1 MARDPYLEDPDK
13 FLDHID
19 SPTAWNTSLYS
30 CFFCYQ
36 RDLPTI
42 ITTAGRMC
50 SACVLKILRI
60 RSGQNPEDLPRS
72 CRAET
77 TEILSAEGSLSRK
90 LIFLENFRVLYP
102 EGITGNPEYK
112 QKVYRHLVA
121 NLGYSSGHPLA
132 GVLKDAVLSACRHLR
147 RDILPY
153 LLEVE
158 SPSPWEFYAG
168 IVLAAGSIAPEDPA
182 VQSLLERAAGDSH
195 PGVRRAVPPVLAGN
209 DSSWAKTVMSRLA
222 KDPDPGVKEAC
233 RSFIAKDRREA
244 RKKEL
249 EQKLERK
256 NATKQAPAPVD
267 PIQELIQDLYSAED
281 LKAIVPLY
289 FKKFIEPKKL
299 KKRGRTSV
307 DKMNKLQLARIVANA
322 FRTQKSMAKFF
333 NPLPEAIRS
342 ILIILA
348 FRPGMVSVESIEK
361 KTNMTVVARQK
372 SPDSRWKKA
381 TIEPAFR
388 LFQSAEE
395 IVRRGSRGAVFQYY
409 LFLDD
414 DLRELF
420 MEYLDPPPDYHIEP
434 AATVQDTAFRFEDH
448 GRLFAQAS
456 MISEYVRQGHLK
468 MSKSGRKILVSA
480 IKKMASVCKLDEFYS
495 QSDDTAL
502 GYMRTQLLGNF
513 FLENQTEHSLADP
526 AAFKRLVTGA
536 FLGNAAEGYPLHA
549 LLHHL
554 NRIGYAD
561 IADRSASGGDRD
573 ARVSAALLA
582 MLREMPVGEWV
593 YVSRCIA
600 YATYRIEDFEIISVA
615 AAQEYVTFTGEV
627 VAENGDAAES
637 DRGNHRIQSW
647 RYLDTVTVPF
657 IKAVLFLCGSLGL
670 LDLAYDPP
678 ANNRFRL
685 SGKPYLSRCDGLR
698 YVRLTE
704 LGAYVTGLSETYDQT
719 VAAPA
724 QARVILDENRLI
736 INLDAHDPVKSMTL
750 ETLADRIS
758 DTCFRVSYESFLKGC
773 SQESDVEERIE
784 LFESL
789 IEGRTPAI
797 WENFLREIDGRTNPL
812 EARDDAY
819 VFQLRPDP
827 TLLDLMARDSVL
839 KKYILKA
846 EKHHIIIRNRNLSH
860 VKRRLAEL
868 GYFWDGD

>member
-1 MARDPYLEDPDK
+1 MARDPFLENPDK

-19 SPTAWNTSLYS
+19 APTAWNTSLYS
-30 CFFCYQ
+30 CFFCYR

-50 SACVLKILRI
+50 SACALKILRTQ
-60 RSGQNPEDLPRS
+60 SGRNPEDLPRS
-72 CRAET
+72 CRAEAA
-77 TEILSAEGSLSRK
+77 EMLSAEGSLSRR
-90 LIFLENFRVLYP
+90 LIFLENFKAFYP
-102 EGITGNPEYK
+102 EGITGAPETK
-112 QKVYRHLVA
+112 QNICRRLVA
-121 NLGYSSGHPLA
+121 NLGDSSGHPLA
-132 GVLKDAVLSACRHLR
+132 GVLREAVLSACRHLR

-158 SPSPWEFYAG
+158 SSSPWQLYAG
-168 IVLAAGSIAPEDPA
+168 VVLAAGSIAPEDPA

-195 PGVRRAVPPVLAGN
+195 PGVRSAVPPALAGN
-209 DSSWAKTVMSRLA
+209 DASWAKTMMSRLA

-233 RSFIAKDRREA
+233 RSFIAKGRREA

-256 NATKQAPAPVD
+256 NAPKQPPAPVD

-281 LKAIVPLY
+281 LKILVPLY
-289 FKKFIEPKKL
+289 FKKFIASKKL
-299 KKRGRTSV
+299 KKPGRVSV
-307 DKMNKLQLARIVANA
+307 EKMNKLELARIVANA
-322 FRTQKSMAKFF
+322 FRTRKSMAKFIK
-333 NPLPEAIRS
+333 PLPEAIRS
-342 ILIILA
+342 ILNRLT

-361 KTNMTVVARQK
+361 KTGMAVVARQK
-372 SPDSRWKKA
+372 SSDSRWKQT

-395 IVRRGSRGAVFQYY
+395 MVRRGARGADFQHY

-420 MEYLDPPPDYHIEP
+420 MKYLDPPPDYLIGP
-434 AATVQDTAFRFEDH
+434 AATVQETAFRFEDH
-448 GRLFAQAS
+448 GRLFAQAG

-480 IKKMASVCKLDEFYS
+480 IKKMAAVCKLEEFYT
-495 QSDDTAL
+495 SDDTAL
-502 GYMRTQLLGNF
+502 GYMRTHLLGDF
-513 FLENQTEHSLADP
+513 FVENPAESALTDP
-526 AAFKRLVTGA
+526 AAYKRLVNSA
-536 FLGNAAEGYPLHA
+536 FLGNASEGYPLHT

-561 IADRSASGGDRD
+561 IADRSASGEDRD

-593 YVSRCIA
+593 CISRCIA

-627 VAENGDAAES
+627 LAESLDARES
-637 DRGNHRIQSW
+637 DRGNHPIHPS
-647 RYLDTVTVPF
+647 RYIDTVTIPF

-670 LDLAYDPP
+670 MDLAYDPP
-678 ANNRFRL
+678 ANDRFRL
-685 SGKPYLSRCDGLR
+685 SGKLYLSRYDGLR

-704 LGAYVTGLSETYDQT
+704 LGAYITGLSETYDQT

-736 INLDAHDPVKSMTL
+736 ISLDAHDPVKSMTL

-773 SQESDVEERIE
+773 SHESDVEERIE

-827 TLLDLMARDSVL
+827 TLLDLMARDPVL

-846 EKHHIIIRNRNLSH
+846 EKHHVIIRNQNHGH